1 MLTARIK
8 EVMFSV
14 FGENH
19 KLPPISS
26 NIKESEIR
34 KWKRTEA
41 VRKCYDKLFK
51 KIKSSEPETYLSKI
65 IGII

>member
-1 MLTARIK
+1 
-8 EVMFSV
+8 MFSV

-19 KLPPISS
+19 KLSPISL

-41 VRKCYDKLFK
+41 VRKYYDKLFN
-51 KIKSSEPETYLSKI
+51 TAHI
-65 IGII
+65 ILAFSILLLYDYFLL

>member
-1 MLTARIK
+1 MARIK
-8 EVMFSV
+8 KAIFSV
-14 FGENH
+14 FGKDH

-41 VRKCYDKLFK
+41 VRKC
-51 KIKSSEPETYLSKI
+51 
-65 IGII
+65 